1 MSNEKIEMTPV
12 KSSNIAAVGYK
23 DGKMQVQF
31 HGGGLYSYNN
41 VPVEVFEGMKNAE
54 SVGGYFHRKV
64 KGVYPFT
71 KIK

>member
-1 MSNEKIEMTPV
+1 MSNEKIDMTPV
-12 KSSNIAAVGYK
+12 KSSNIASVGYK

-31 HGGGLYSYNN
+31 KGGGLYSYNN
-41 VPVEVFEGMKNAE
+41 VPE
-54 SVGGYFHRKV
+54 SVFSDMKAAGSVGKYFHAKV